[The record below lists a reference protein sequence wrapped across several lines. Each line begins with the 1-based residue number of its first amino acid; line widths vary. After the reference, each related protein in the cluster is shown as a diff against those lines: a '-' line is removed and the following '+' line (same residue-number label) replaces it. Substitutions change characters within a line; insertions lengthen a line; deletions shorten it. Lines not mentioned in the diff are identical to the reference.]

1 MKYLRIFEEFDTW
14 EKITADQW
22 YSTFTME
29 NKPFDENEYETL
41 LDFCFDN
48 ANYEKGENEYE
59 IDYDYVNP
67 NKMDY
72 NGNMERAWRF
82 TMLKFKISWND
93 TETRRYLQSDTTI
106 HLFKKEESKG
116 SNNIYFLTHIND
128 YTDVHGFYECDTF
141 KDLLV
146 LAKKHLEL

>member
-29 NKPFDENEYETL
+29 NKPFDETEYETL

-59 IDYDYVNP
+59 IDYDYINP

-72 NGNMERAWRF
+72 GGNMERAWRF
-82 TMLKFKISWND
+82 TILKLKISWND

-116 SNNIYFLTHIND
+116 SNIYFLTHVND

-141 KDLLV
+141 KDLLE

>member
-22 YSTFTME
+22 YSTFIME
-29 NKPFDENEYETL
+29 NKPFDETEYETL

-48 ANYEKGENEYE
+48 SNYEKGENEYE
-59 IDYDYVNP
+59 IDHDYINP
-67 NKMDY
+67 NKMGY

-82 TMLKFKISWND
+82 TILKFKISWND

-116 SNNIYFLTHIND
+116 SNIYFLTHIND

>member
-48 ANYEKGENEYE
+48 ANYEKGEKCCIGFIPVTADELGERFNCVNCGDGICSSELGEDEYSCFE
-59 IDYDYVNP
+59 DCLQEFECADNSFPLFLPYT
-67 NKMDY
+67 K
-72 NGNMERAWRF
+72 
-82 TMLKFKISWND
+82 TKF
-93 TETRRYLQSDTTI
+93 LPF
-106 HLFKKEESKG
+106 HLITQLPHS
-116 SNNIYFLTHIND
+116 SFLFLRVFRVFVV
-128 YTDVHGFYECDTF
+128 YS
-141 KDLLV
+141 V
-146 LAKKHLEL
+146 LSSIP

>member
-1 MKYLRIFEEFDTW
+1 MIYLKLYEEFNTW

-22 YSTFTME
+22 YSTSNME
-29 NKPFDENEYETL
+29 NKPFDETEYETL
-41 LDFCFDN
+41 LNFCFDN

-67 NKMDY
+67 NKLSY
-72 NGNMERAWRF
+72 SGRLERAWRF
-82 TMLKFKISWND
+82 TILKFKISWND
-93 TETRRYLQSDTTI
+93 TETRRYLESDTTI

-116 SNNIYFLTHIND
+116 GNNIYFLIHVND

-141 KDLLV
+141 KDLLE